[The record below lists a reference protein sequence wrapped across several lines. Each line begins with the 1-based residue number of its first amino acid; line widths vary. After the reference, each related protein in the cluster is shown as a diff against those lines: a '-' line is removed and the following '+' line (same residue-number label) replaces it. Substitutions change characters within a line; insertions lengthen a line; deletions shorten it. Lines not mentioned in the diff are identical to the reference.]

1 MRRSRGSLARQ
12 GAGVGRARAGRLAAL
27 GPLAS
32 LSGRVSS
39 YTTIPAPRQTSPLR
53 VLAAVACVAVI
64 AASIA
69 VTVLAVKLIGMTSD
83 VNRAVDDASTSA
95 RRLDRRTRDLTP
107 AIRELR
113 DAARQLQSANPL
125 PGP

>member
-1 MRRSRGSLARQ
+1 VRVRPAERP
-12 GAGVGRARAGRLAAL
+12 GAA
-27 GPLAS
+27 AS
-32 LSGRVSS
+32 LSDPVSS
-39 YTTIPAPRQTSPLR
+39 YATIPAPKQTSPLR

-64 AASIA
+64 VASIA

-95 RRLDRRTRDLTP
+95 RRLDRRTQDLTP

-113 DAARQLQSANPL
+113 DAARQLQSTGSLA
-125 PGP
+125 GP

>member
-1 MRRSRGSLARQ
+1 
-12 GAGVGRARAGRLAAL
+12 
-27 GPLAS
+27 
-32 LSGRVSS
+32 VSS
-39 YTTIPAPRQTSPLR
+39 YGTIPAPKQTSPLR
-53 VLAAVACVAVI
+53 VLAGVACVAVI
-64 AASIA
+64 VASIA

-95 RRLDRRTRDLTP
+95 RRLDRRTQDLTP

-113 DAARQLQSANPL
+113 DAARQLQSSNPL